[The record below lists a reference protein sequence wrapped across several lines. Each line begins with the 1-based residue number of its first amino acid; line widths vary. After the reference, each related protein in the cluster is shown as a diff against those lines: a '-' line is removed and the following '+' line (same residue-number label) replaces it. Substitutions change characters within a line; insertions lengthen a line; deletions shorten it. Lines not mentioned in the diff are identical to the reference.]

1 MSLFSNVNG
10 YGNGGYGFYPLGG
23 GKKTEGQTEVTAK
36 ETIDVK
42 KADAPEQT
50 AKTDGMDALTDKW
63 YGAIGVHFSAKVPAW
78 NNPNLTT
85 AQRLEL
91 AFAGADPL
99 NNVDLRILDE
109 EIAGMKPNNSEI
121 ADMKIAEYEARQ
133 NRTAGYIAA
142 NWA

>member
-23 GKKTEGQTEVTAK
+23 GKKTAEQTEVKTA

-42 KADAPEQT
+42 KTGVSEEISKADGRYLLNDP
-50 AKTDGMDALTDKW
+50 W
-63 YGAIGVHFSAKVPAW
+63 YSDLGVNFTTKVPAW

-99 NNVDLRILDE
+99 NNVDLGILDE

-133 NRTAGYIAA
+133 NRTADYIAA